1 MRLNEFLGAEQI
13 VPELQG
19 QSKPEIIAELAQA
32 LARTHAGL
40 DADCLTRALLAR
52 EELASTAVG
61 DQIAIPHSKL
71 DSVGRLIGCV
81 GRSTAGVDFD
91 SLDGG
96 PTHLFFALIA
106 PGRSP
111 GIHLKALARISHL
124 FKSPDFRASLMKAPT
139 AVAMFRLIEEAD
151 TLYFQPG
158 SR

>member
-1 MRLNEFLGAEQI
+1 MKLNEFFGAEQI

-19 QSKPEIIAELAQA
+19 QSKPQIIAELAHA

-40 DADCLTRALLAR
+40 DADELTRVLLAR

-61 DQIAIPHSKL
+61 DEIAIPHSKIDSL
-71 DSVGRLIGCV
+71 DRLVGCV

-91 SLDGG
+91 SLDGR

-106 PGRSP
+106 PGSSP
-111 GIHLKALARISHL
+111 GIHLKALARISQL
-124 FKSPDFRASLMKAPT
+124 FRNPDFRASLMQAPT

-151 TLYFQPG
+151 TPCSQPG